1 MFTFVTFI
9 LIPYIVEIGRH
20 QYTSCYRILSSLK
33 LYDSIVV
40 DYHFSELFWLIFY
53 KFPLKFRSEFS

>member
-20 QYTSCYRILSSLK
+20 QYTSCCRILSSLK

-40 DYHFSELFWLIFY
+40 DHFSELFWLIFY